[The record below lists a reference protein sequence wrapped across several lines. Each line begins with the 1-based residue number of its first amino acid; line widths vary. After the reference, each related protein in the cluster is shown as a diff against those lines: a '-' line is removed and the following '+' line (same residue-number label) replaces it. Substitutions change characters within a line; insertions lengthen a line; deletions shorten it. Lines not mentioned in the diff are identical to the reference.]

1 MGIRTKGTVY
11 LILCSLI
18 WGASFPLIEI
28 ADRTI
33 PPITFTMSRMAIG
46 AMLLYAYLRLRGD
59 CMPRLGRAWIP
70 FVIMGVFGTLLPVLF
85 LAFGEEDVTSG
96 FTAVV
101 LSTVPVITV
110 VIAHFFAEEG
120 LTTAKLIG
128 AAVGFAGAC
137 IVLSPDLAR
146 GVEVTIIG
154 TLLIL
159 VVALCR
165 ASSNV
170 YAHTHL
176 KNVTPIHTATGM
188 MISATAITLPLAVI
202 IDNPLAVRPSTE
214 GVISII
220 VSGIFCSAVAYLL
233 LYWLI
238 ANRGPTF
245 ASLVEC
251 IMPAVA
257 VFYSATFMGETI
269 EVTTLA
275 GMIVL
280 VVCIVIMNGYV
291 GKGAEVR
298 WGRHVSA
305 KPTP

>member
-46 AMLLYAYLRLRGD
+46 AMLLYVYLRLCGD
-59 CMPRLGRAWIP
+59 RMPRLGRAWIP
-70 FVIMGVFGTLLPVLF
+70 FVIRGCSDVAAVLL

-120 LTTAKLIG
+120 LTTAKLSG
-128 AAVGFAGAC
+128 AVVGFGGAC
-137 IVLSPDLAR
+137 IVLLPDLTR

-176 KNVTPIHTATGM
+176 KNVTPST
-188 MISATAITLPLAVI
+188 P
-202 IDNPLAVRPSTE
+202 RP
-214 GVISII
+214 
-220 VSGIFCSAVAYLL
+220 A
-233 LYWLI
+233 
-238 ANRGPTF
+238 
-245 ASLVEC
+245 
-251 IMPAVA
+251 
-257 VFYSATFMGETI
+257 
-269 EVTTLA
+269 
-275 GMIVL
+275 
-280 VVCIVIMNGYV
+280 
-291 GKGAEVR
+291 
-298 WGRHVSA
+298 
-305 KPTP
+305 